1 MRTLV
6 VTGYGVKIRV
16 RNGLLLITGKDLK
29 QEESLYDLE
38 QVVIASSG
46 VSISSKAVRMLIE
59 HGVDLVFLDSRGYPV
74 GRVYP
79 PFINRTVDTRRAQY
93 MSYYDGKRYY
103 IARVFVESKIRN
115 QAGLLKRYGFNL
127 GNNELKQLSR
137 EIKGLVNELD
147 KDNDDLIKHYRLV
160 EAKAARYYW
169 PGVALLVPEDMGF
182 NARDQDGN
190 DPFNITLN
198 YGYGILYGEAWRA
211 LVLAG
216 LDPYA
221 GYMHL
226 DRSGRPVLVYDYVEM
241 YRPVIDYALLKLVR
255 RGWRPKINSGLLDY
269 ESRVR
274 IIKAIHDEFERK
286 TNMYGEP
293 VTIRQAMKRNAFSL
307 ASFIRGETPIYKGF
321 VMDW

>member
-6 VTGYGVKIRV
+6 VTGYGIKIRAK
-16 RNGLLLITGKDLK
+16 NGLLLITGKDLRR
-29 QEESLYDLE
+29 EESLIELE
-38 QVVIASSG
+38 QVVIASGG

-79 PFINRTVDTRRAQY
+79 PYINRTVDTRRAQY
-93 MSYYDGKRYY
+93 LSYYDGKRYY
-103 IARVFVESKIRN
+103 IIRVLVESKIRN
-115 QAGLLKRYGFNL
+115 QAGLLKRYGLYL
-127 GNNELKQLSR
+127 GNEELRQLSR
-137 EIKGLVNELD
+137 EIKGLLNELD
-147 KDNDDLIKHYRLV
+147 KDSDDPVQHYRLV

-169 PGVALLVPEDMGF
+169 SGIALLVPRDLGF
-182 NARDQDGN
+182 NNRDQDGS
-190 DPFNITLN
+190 DPFNIMLN

-221 GYMHL
+221 GYMHV
-226 DRSGRPVLVYDYVEM
+226 DRSGKPVLVYDYVEM
-241 YRPVIDYALLKLVR
+241 YRPIIDYALLKPVR
-255 RGWRPKINSGLLDY
+255 KGWRPKINGGLLNY
-269 ESRVR
+269 ESRTR
-274 IIKAIHDEFERK
+274 IIKAIHSEFEKK

-307 ASFIRGETPIYKGF
+307 ASFIRGETPAYKGL
-321 VMDW
+321 VVDW